1 VLKPKQT
8 AIALLCILVLPLSS
22 FFLITA
28 CANQKSSDSG
38 LNPLGTS
45 ATGSGSY
52 FSVSPYYT
60 PGIEPDVAFADDG
73 IVVLVYDSGSG
84 RLQYKV
90 GEVYDPVI
98 FWGNGHDYD
107 NGKEPSVAFADNGIV
122 VEVHRCEST
131 YTLCYHVGE
140 IQKTG
145 DNDVGEITW
154 GLSYKYG
161 NATCNSP
168 AVAVDGTTVV
178 SVHSQSDR
186 LYYRVGT
193 LNAENKTIDWSDS
206 HAYDTG
212 VSPDVAIQ
220 GDTVVEVH
228 QSENYNT
235 LWYHVGKMN
244 GTVIDWSDSRQ
255 YDTGTHPSVGLL
267 EDGTV
272 VETHTSDN
280 YDTLW
285 SHVGV
290 VDVYKLSITWRNPHR
305 PAKDLGTRHLPTS
318 VAVRHC
324 GPDEPAVVIITI
336 LDEPVWKQKSDG
348 GWTVSERRSY
358 LRDELGIIG
367 GSRIQLT
374 EERWM
379 ELSPWIYDLPIRDL
393 RLIGSHDAASDGI
406 ITSSVRCR
414 GYDAEK
420 FDENPNDHPSDSELE
435 KHRCQ
440 SESILEQLR
449 AGVRYFDLRVAL
461 QEGEFYSEHI
471 FLAGPFEGEGGILDQ
486 INQFLEEC
494 PGEVIF
500 LCTDAEHIYS
510 DTTDDGK
517 ATLSQRNDY
526 FEMVMENLPGKLALA
541 PEFSDDLNESQKS
554 NASLDKTLRDVLN
567 SRGRIIYIGPSG
579 DELSPGL
586 MEYIWPLQKDGIWH
600 QYASDPEKLYN
611 DYDKNDNGKIDD
623 DEIGLNTEVCSWIAA
638 DKEQLDLTDKLH
650 VLQAMT
656 NGGSMGKIDM
666 AAVVNPQVLGWL
678 LSGDWKSAPIPVIQ
692 VNDAVNTPDWVRVF
706 LLNWMPKTQ

>member
-1 VLKPKQT
+1 
-8 AIALLCILVLPLSS
+8 
-22 FFLITA
+22 
-28 CANQKSSDSG
+28 
-38 LNPLGTS
+38 
-45 ATGSGSY
+45 
-52 FSVSPYYT
+52 
-60 PGIEPDVAFADDG
+60 
-73 IVVLVYDSGSG
+73 VVLVYDSGSG

-90 GEVYDPVI
+90 GEVYGPVI

-131 YTLCYHVGE
+131 YTLCYRVGE

-145 DNDVGEITW
+145 DNDVGEIAW
-154 GLSYKYG
+154 GPSYKYE

-178 SVHSQSDR
+178 SVHSHSDR

-206 HAYDTG
+206 YSYDTG

-220 GDTVVEVH
+220 GHTVVEVH

-235 LWYHVGKMN
+235 LWYRVGIMKMN
-244 GTVIDWSDSRQ
+244 GTGIDWSPASRQ

-272 VETHTSDN
+272 VETHTAGSS
-280 YDTLW
+280 DTLW
-285 SHVGV
+285 GHVGV
-290 VDVYKLSITWRNPHR
+290 VDVDTMRITWQDSHR
-305 PAKDLGTRHLPTS
+305 LAKDLGTEHLPTS

-324 GPDEPAVVIITI
+324 GPDEPAVAIITI
-336 LDEPVWKQKSDG
+336 LDEPVWKQTSDG
-348 GWTVSERRSY
+348 DWQVSERRSY

-367 GSRIQLT
+367 ESRIQLT

-393 RLIGSHDAASDGI
+393 RLISSHDAASDGI
-406 ITSSVRCR
+406 TKNSQLCK
-414 GYDAEK
+414 GYWVAGDHKPED
-420 FDENPNDHPSDSELE
+420 FDPDKRPDDSDLQS
-435 KHRCQ
+435 KRCQ
-440 SESILEQLR
+440 SESILDQLR

-471 FLAGPFEGEGGILDQ
+471 WLAGPFEGEGGILDQ
-486 INQFLEEC
+486 IHQFLEEC
-494 PGEVIF
+494 PGEVII
-500 LCTDAEHIYS
+500 LKTSAEHMYS
-510 DTTDDGK
+510 DTTKDGN

-526 FEMVMENLPGKLALA
+526 FKMVMENLPGMLALA
-541 PEFSDDLNESQKS
+541 PEFSDDLTESQKT
-554 NASLDKTLRDVLN
+554 NASLDRTLRDALN
-567 SRGRIIYIGPSG
+567 NQTRIIYVGLSG
-579 DELSPGL
+579 DELD
-586 MEYIWPLQKDGIWH
+586 EAYQQYIWPLQTDGIWH
-600 QYASDPEKLYN
+600 EKASDLNILYN
-611 DYDKNDNGKIDD
+611 GIE
-623 DEIGLNTEVCSWIAA
+623 DEIGLNNEVCNWT
-638 DKEQLDLTDKLH
+638 DEKTPTDKLH

-678 LSGDWKSAPIPVIQ
+678 LSGDWKSAHIPVIQ

>member
-1 VLKPKQT
+1 MK
-8 AIALLCILVLPLSS
+8 LLVCILVLSLSS

-28 CANQKSSDSG
+28 CDNQKSSDSG
-38 LNPLGTS
+38 LNLLGTS
-45 ATGSGSY
+45 AAGSGSY
-52 FSVSPYYT
+52 FSVSPYYS

-73 IVVLVYDSGSG
+73 TVVAVYDSGSG

-90 GEVYDPVI
+90 GEVYGPVI
-98 FWGNGHDYD
+98 SWGNGHDYD
-107 NGKEPSVAFADNGIV
+107 NGKEPSIAFADNGIV

-145 DNDVGEITW
+145 DNDVGEIAW
-154 GLSYKYG
+154 GPSYKYDS
-161 NATCNSP
+161 ATCNSP

-206 HAYDTG
+206 HPYDTG

-272 VETHTSDN
+272 VETHTASSS
-280 YDTLW
+280 DTLW
-285 SHVGV
+285 GHVGV
-290 VDVYKLSITWRNPHR
+290 VNVDTLRITWQDSHKL
-305 PAKDLGTRHLPTS
+305 AKHLGTEHLPTS

-324 GPDEPAVVIITI
+324 GPDEPGVVIITI

-348 GWTVSERRSY
+348 SWTVSERRSY

-367 GSRIQLT
+367 GPRIQLT

-406 ITSSVRCR
+406 TTSSVRCR
-414 GYDAEK
+414 GYDPEK

-435 KHRCQ
+435 KYRCQ
-440 SESILEQLR
+440 SESILDQLR

-461 QEGEFYSEHI
+461 QEEKFYSEHI

-486 INQFLEEC
+486 IKQFFEEC
-494 PGEVIF
+494 PSEVIF

-526 FEMVMENLPGKLALA
+526 FEMVMGNLPGMLALA

-554 NASLDKTLRDVLN
+554 NACLDKTLRDVLN
-567 SRGRIIYIGPSG
+567 SGGRIIYIGPSG

-586 MEYIWPLQKDGIWH
+586 MEYIWPLQNDGIWH
-600 QYASDPEKLYN
+600 QYASDLEKLYN
-611 DYDKNDNGKIDD
+611 DYDENGNGKIDD
-623 DEIGLNTEVCSWIAA
+623 DEIGLNNEVGNWT
-638 DKEQLDLTDKLH
+638 DEKTPTDKLH

-678 LSGDWKSAPIPVIQ
+678 LSGDWKSAHIAVIQ
-692 VNDAVNTPDWVRVF
+692 VNDSVNTPDWVRVF
-706 LLNWMPKTQ
+706 LLNWMPKTE